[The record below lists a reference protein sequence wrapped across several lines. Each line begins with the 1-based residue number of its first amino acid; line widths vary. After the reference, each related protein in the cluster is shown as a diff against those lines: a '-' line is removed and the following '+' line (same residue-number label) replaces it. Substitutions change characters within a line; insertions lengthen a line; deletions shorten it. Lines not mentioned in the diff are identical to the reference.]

1 MPSTLSWTCPTATM
15 VGSSRPSLGLLS
27 RRLPGCIAELFSPP
41 QEQRQMLPWASQRR
55 RLQFPSITMPR
66 IPSWFIS
73 PAALAAVIS
82 AIP

>member
-1 MPSTLSWTCPTATM
+1 
-15 VGSSRPSLGLLS
+15 
-27 RRLPGCIAELFSPP
+27 
-41 QEQRQMLPWASQRR
+41 MLPWASQRR